1 MVGFKCHLS
10 DLECCVRA
18 GFRFRN
24 FFGVLFNSHKF
35 ETELA
40 KTANVHRN
48 GQFSRNFMHI
58 TIGKKKIKGRI
69 SISSSIRITNVL
81 TAPIVFMTS
90 IQLLLIA

>member
-48 GQFSRNFMHI
+48 GQFSRNFMYI
-58 TIGKKKIKGRI
+58 TIGKKNQRKNIYFFKY
-69 SISSSIRITNVL
+69 
-81 TAPIVFMTS
+81 
-90 IQLLLIA
+90 

>member
-35 ETELA
+35 ETDLA

-48 GQFSRNFMHI
+48 GQFFTKFHAYNDR
-58 TIGKKKIKGRI
+58 KKKSKVEYLFLQ
-69 SISSSIRITNVL
+69 VL
-81 TAPIVFMTS
+81 ESRMY
-90 IQLLLIA
+90 

>member
-40 KTANVHRN
+40 NCKCSSKWPVFTKFHAYNDR
-48 GQFSRNFMHI
+48 
-58 TIGKKKIKGRI
+58 KKKSKVEYLFLQ
-69 SISSSIRITNVL
+69 VL
-81 TAPIVFMTS
+81 ESRMY
-90 IQLLLIA
+90 